1 MTLTAKDVAEITRL
15 LEQSGF
21 DELDLEID
29 GFRIRLT
36 RNGAAQRSDHG
47 LPAAAPA
54 PANMTTPTNA
64 PAARPAA
71 DAGLTNVVTPL
82 LGTFYRAPRP
92 GEPPFVDVG
101 SVVEPDTVICIV
113 EVMKLMTTVRAGS
126 RGVVREIL
134 ARDGELVEYGA
145 TLMRLAPA
153 A

>member
-29 GFRIRLT
+29 GFRIHLT
-36 RNGAAQRSDHG
+36 RNGAVRSDDDK
-47 LPAAAPA
+47 LPGRAPVPASVAA
-54 PANMTTPTNA
+54 TTA
-64 PAARPAA
+64 ASAARAA
-71 DAGLTNVVTPL
+71 SSAGLTNVVTPL

-101 SVVEPDTVICIV
+101 SAVEPDTVVCIV

-126 RGVVREIL
+126 RGVVREIV

-153 A
+153 